1 MPGETSVT
9 RLHRLYQDLGQ
20 SPWVDN
26 LQRSWLSGGRLAE
39 LVSQGVRGVTSNPT
53 IFAKAIESSDDYD
66 DQFRSLYPALG
77 VEGAY
82 WDMVGDDVAAALE
95 VLRPVYDESGGADG
109 FVSLEISPELAHD
122 TDSSLAAA
130 RDLHRRFSQPNLM
143 IKVPATREGLP
154 AIEQLY
160 AEGISVNVTLIFGLT
175 RYREVV
181 AAYQRGLSRLAESR
195 GPGSDL
201 SDVAGVASFFVSRVD
216 TLVDSR
222 LEEMAAQTADGGAAL
237 LARRGTAAI
246 AQVKLAYQAFEELFA
261 SAEFAQL
268 AARGARRQRPLW
280 ASTSTKNPHY
290 PDLDYV
296 DNLIGPDTVNTMPE
310 AVISAYLDHGRLER
324 TIDRDLDQ
332 ATRCLEE
339 LTELGVDFD
348 SVADELE
355 AAGVQSFKESFEELM
370 TRLADKVAQ
379 LGMSA

>member
-1 MPGETSVT
+1 
-9 RLHRLYQDLGQ
+9 
-20 SPWVDN
+20 
-26 LQRSWLSGGRLAE
+26 LAE